1 MPLRSA
7 AATAPGSVTASA
19 APAPHA
25 VARTHARPRSRAHAS
40 PLVRAPRRRASR
52 RLPPRRGAMLPT
64 PASTPAARGTI
75 QTAKSSEPS

>member
-1 MPLRSA
+1 MPLRRA

-19 APAPHA
+19 APAPHT

-40 PLVRAPRRRASR
+40 PLVRAPRR
-52 RLPPRRGAMLPT
+52 GAMLPT
-64 PASTPAARGTI
+64 PASTPTARGTI